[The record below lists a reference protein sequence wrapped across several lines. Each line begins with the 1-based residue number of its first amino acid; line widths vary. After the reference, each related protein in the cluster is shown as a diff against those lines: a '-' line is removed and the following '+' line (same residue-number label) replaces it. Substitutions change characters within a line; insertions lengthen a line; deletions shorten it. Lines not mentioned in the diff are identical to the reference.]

1 MHVIIESIEHT
12 IEDSVKLLPFLIV
25 TYLIMEAV
33 ERATAG
39 KVEGALRKAGPA
51 GPAIGA
57 LFGVFP
63 QCGFSA
69 AASNFYSGGLITLG
83 TLIAVFMSTS
93 DEMLPVFIA
102 EQVSPGTIAK
112 ILIAKVIIALISGYL
127 IWFLSQRIFQDKRE
141 EMKKHRHEHGHDCS
155 EDGHSLIVETLIRS
169 GKTFGFIFVVTFI
182 LNIIIHS
189 VGEEFLE
196 SILQDRP
203 VIGELVAGAVGL
215 IPNCASSIIISQLYL
230 SDVISVG
237 AMMSGLLVSAGVG
250 VLVLFEENHNLKE
263 NLLILLLLYI
273 ISVIWGILIQ
283 FLGITF

>member
-1 MHVIIESIEHT
+1 MSVIIESIEHT
-12 IEDSVKLLPFLIV
+12 IEDSISLLPFLIV
-25 TYLIMEAV
+25 TYLIMEAI

-102 EQVSPGTIAK
+102 EKVPVGTIAK
-112 ILIAKVIIALISGYL
+112 ILIAKVVIAAISGY
-127 IWFLSQRIFQDKRE
+127 IIFFLSKRIFQKEKDE
-141 EMKKHRHEHGHDCS
+141 LKKHRHEHGHDCS

-169 GKTFGFIFVVTFI
+169 GKTFAFIFIITFV
-182 LNIIIHS
+182 LNLIIHS

-196 SILQDRP
+196 SILQDKP
-203 VIGELVAGAVGL
+203 VVGELIAGAVGL

-230 SDVISVG
+230 SGVISAG

-250 VLVLFEENHNLKE
+250 VLVLFEENHNIKE
-263 NLLILLLLYI
+263 NLLILLLLYVL
-273 ISVIWGILIQ
+273 SVLWGIMIQ
-283 FLGITF
+283 MVGISF